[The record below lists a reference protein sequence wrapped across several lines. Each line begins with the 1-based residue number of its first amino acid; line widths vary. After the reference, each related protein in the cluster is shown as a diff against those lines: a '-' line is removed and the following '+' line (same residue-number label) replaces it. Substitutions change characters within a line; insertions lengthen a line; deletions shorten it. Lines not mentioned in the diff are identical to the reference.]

1 MLYDTHCH
9 LNYHTDE
16 ELKDVIS
23 RAKLAGLGYIM
34 NAGAKISD
42 VRRAV
47 DICSKFSDNEIKIFC
62 GVANHPENSKENVV
76 SSGEIINLA
85 RMSDNIKAIGETG
98 LDTHIAENFDFID
111 DQILS
116 FEHHIE
122 ASLNLKLPLIVHTR
136 GDFAVSKSIEMLE
149 FYQKDG
155 IRAVMHS
162 YTDSVD
168 NAKKLLDLGCFVS
181 FSGIVTFKNADNV
194 RDVAHVVPIER
205 MFVETDA
212 PFLAPTPMRGKTNE
226 TSFVKYTASYLSE
239 FLKIDYKEFCE
250 ITTQNAKNFFNH
262 N

>member
-42 VRRAV
+42 VKRAI
-47 DICSKFSDNEIKIFC
+47 DICDKFSDNEIKIFC
-62 GVANHPENSKENVV
+62 GVANHPEESRKNVV
-76 SSGEIINLA
+76 SSKEVINLVEVYN
-85 RMSDNIKAIGETG
+85 NIKAIGETG
-98 LDTHIAENFDFID
+98 LDTHVAENFDFID
-111 DQILS
+111 DQVLS

-122 ASLNLKLPLIVHTR
+122 ASLITGLPMIIHTR
-136 GDFAVSKSIEMLE
+136 GDFAVSKSIEMLK

-168 NAKKLLDLGCFVS
+168 NVKKLLNIGCFVS